1 MDTKQYF
8 DKLGRIYKDGDAI
21 TVHFDISDK
30 TAPFL
35 IKCGVLTTDEPDEH
49 VLYKKAVEWFKFI
62 VESIK
67 EVKPHEIIDPD
78 FLYLELL
85 RFMAIEL
92 DREYEDHIL
101 KCKSTYTV
109 CPTYYNYRPVSPL
122 MYKCLPLFRSKE
134 EAQMAIN
141 VFRQIE
147 DLNII

>member
-1 MDTKQYF
+1 MGTKQYF

-35 IKCGVLTTDEPDEH
+35 IKCGVLTTGEPNEH
-49 VLYKKAVEWFKFI
+49 ILYKKAVEWFKFL
-62 VESIK
+62 VETTK
-67 EVKPHEIIDPD
+67 ESNKNIDPN
-78 FLYLELL
+78 FLCL
-85 RFMAIEL
+85 RLYKFMAIEL

-109 CPTYYNYRPVSPL
+109 SPTCYSYIPASPL

-141 VFRQIE
+141 VFQQIE